1 MKKEILVEASKS
13 RTFGFARVDAGVFP
27 IVKLASY
34 NKSATNHR
42 GEGFEYEVLA
52 VFFDQDETVL
62 ELNGLHKSRPALNE
76 DGTPGTHPVKAGGT
90 FLDKLFTALSGKSY
104 FDACAYFNDPAN
116 GFVGKFVAI
125 EWQAYR
131 SAGTD
136 YSGYSYLPIVNIFDT
151 KEDAEASMRAE

>member
-1 MKKEILVEASKS
+1 MKKEILAEASKT
-13 RTFGFARVDAGVFP
+13 RTFGFSRIEAGVFP

-34 NKSATNHR
+34 NRSATNHR
-42 GEGFEYEVLA
+42 NETFEYEVLA
-52 VFFDQDETVL
+52 VFFDDDEQVL

-76 DGTPGTHPVKAGGT
+76 DGTPGTHPVKASGT
-90 FLDKLFTALSGKSY
+90 FFDKLFGAVAGKSY

-116 GFVGKFVAI
+116 GFIGKFVAV

-136 YSGYSYLPIVNIFDT
+136 YSGYSYLPIVDIFDT
-151 KEDAEASMRAE
+151 EDAAKASLRAK

>member
-1 MKKEILVEASKS
+1 MKKEILAEASKT
-13 RTFGFARVDAGVFP
+13 RTFGFSRIEAGVFP

-34 NKSATNHR
+34 NRSATNHR
-42 GEGFEYEVLA
+42 NETFEYEVLA
-52 VFFDQDETVL
+52 VFFDDDEQVL

-76 DGTPGTHPVKAGGT
+76 DGTPGTHPVKASGT
-90 FLDKLFTALSGKSY
+90 FFDKLFGAVAGKSY

-116 GFVGKFVAI
+116 GFIGKFVAV

-136 YSGYSYLPIVNIFDT
+136 YSGYSYLPIVDIFYT
-151 KEDAEASMRAE
+151 EDAAKASLRAK